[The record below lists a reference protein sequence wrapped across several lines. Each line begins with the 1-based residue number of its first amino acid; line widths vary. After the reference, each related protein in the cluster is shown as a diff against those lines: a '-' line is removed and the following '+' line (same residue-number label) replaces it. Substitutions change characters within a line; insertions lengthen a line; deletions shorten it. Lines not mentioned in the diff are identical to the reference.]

1 MNQNLKKRFLL
12 LLKLSLSCLI
22 IGLLLRIAGWAALET
37 AIVETRWTWMVA
49 VYLAAVTTILVNASL
64 LRFLLRTVGLQVGLG
79 RVLFAKFQ
87 STFFSLVLPGDMF
100 AGLAKWANLSV
111 ATGDKAGVLSAM
123 VFSKIA
129 LAVPPI
135 LVGSIALATKS
146 PNPDSGIAIAATG
159 VAIAVIV
166 ATGLI
171 LQETSGRVIDGLML
185 AASRR
190 APAFMQTGVQGLL
203 SAIRELRTLK
213 ASGYVVVVGLSVCVF
228 GLSILSIFFAAQAVN
243 VTVPV
248 SAFFWVSMFLFISRL
263 LPITV
268 GNLGVREGIL
278 VFSFGLYGVDP
289 ATAILVGLLMF
300 SSVFIVAVIGA
311 GYQIAIAMGWV
322 DWNLDKGRQD
332 RARTIRPC

>member
-1 MNQNLKKRFLL
+1 MNQKLKKRFLL
-12 LLKLSLSCLI
+12 LIRLSLSVLI
-22 IGLLLRIAGWAALET
+22 IGLLLRIAGWAALKT
-37 AIVETRWTWMVA
+37 AFVGTRWSWMIA
-49 VYLAAVTTILVNASL
+49 VYLTAVTSILVNASL
-64 LRFLLRTVGLQVGLG
+64 LRFLLRSVGLQVALG
-79 RVLFAKFQ
+79 RVLLAKFQ

-100 AGLAKWANLSV
+100 AGLAKWANLSA

-123 VFSKIA
+123 IFSKIA

-135 LVGSIALATKS
+135 LVGSIALATKN
-146 PNPDSGIAIAATG
+146 PYPDSGIGIVAMG
-159 VAIAVIV
+159 VAIAVTV
-166 ATGLI
+166 ATALI
-171 LQETSGRVIDGLML
+171 LHETSGRVIDGLVM

-190 APAFMQTGVQGLL
+190 APAFVQTGVQGLL

-213 ASGYVVVVGLSVCVF
+213 ASGYVVVLGLSVLVF

-243 VTVPV
+243 VTVPI

-289 ATAILVGLLMF
+289 ATAVLVGLLMF
-300 SSVFIVAVIGA
+300 SSVFFVAVIGA
-311 GYQIAIAMGWV
+311 GYQIAIAMGWL
-322 DWNLDKGRQD
+322 DWNLDKGRQE
-332 RARTIRPC
+332 RARITCL